1 MNKLRALR
9 LAGLVVAGFGLSSVA
24 HSQSFNGGY
33 IDVGVGFRGTTANV
47 TVPGAS
53 VDMGKSGA
61 LGSVAAGWSWNP
73 GGGFVLGVGAFAN
86 DGSSSAAQLS
96 AGGATLGLKQK
107 EGYGVSIEPGV
118 EMGQSNVAYLK
129 LSANWA
135 KFEGAASLSGLGS
148 ISTSDTYTGFGYG
161 AGVKHLMNN
170 NMFVFAEWQQVDFQ
184 SKDVSGVTI
193 KPKNTLGL
201 IGVGWQF

>member
-1 MNKLRALR
+1 MKKSRAWQ
-9 LAGLVVAGFGLSSVA
+9 LAGLALAGFGLSSVA
-24 HSQSFNGGY
+24 QSQSFNGAY
-33 IDVGVGFRGTTANV
+33 IDAGIGFRGTTANV
-47 TVPGAS
+47 SVPGAS
-53 VDMGKSGA
+53 VDVGKSSA

-86 DGSSSAAQLS
+86 DGGSSAAELS
-96 AGGATLGLKQK
+96 AGGDRIGLKQK

-135 KFEGAASLSGLGS
+135 KFEATASASGLGS
-148 ISTSDTYTGFGYG
+148 ASTSDTYTGFGYG

-184 SKDVSGVTI
+184 SKDVNGVTI